1 MPKPYALLILFWS
14 RQQSY
19 AFRLAFVA
27 HAAAVTE
34 SILVPTQKIF
44 GKRFG
49 LIGPEAP
56 ILWLRSADNEDGVH
70 KLPSDIMT
78 TLIEERFDMR
88 R

>member
-34 SILVPTQKIF
+34 SVWVPTQKIF

-56 ILWLRSADNEDGVH
+56 ILGLRSADNEDAAGGLWWTH
-70 KLPSDIMT
+70 
-78 TLIEERFDMR
+78 R
-88 R
+88 RSIISTW